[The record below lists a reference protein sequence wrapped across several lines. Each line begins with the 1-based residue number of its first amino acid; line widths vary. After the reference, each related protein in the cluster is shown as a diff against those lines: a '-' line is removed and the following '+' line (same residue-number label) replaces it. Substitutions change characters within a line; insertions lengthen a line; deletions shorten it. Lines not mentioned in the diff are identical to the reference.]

1 MGKNIKEFLIYL
13 LISLSLV
20 CNIIHAQ
27 TATPFSMNGWQFH
40 EYDIPKLEE
49 AIQKAP
55 SYGVNFFIFSH
66 RLFRSVEGFL
76 VSNKNFDPAK
86 KYPHL
91 SKLYSASEDH
101 TKPHAGW
108 QRDLKYVAS
117 LAEKQ
122 NIPYYLWIHEFD
134 DIPEKFL
141 SGGDV
146 NFDDPGLFP
155 YIKDRYER
163 LLKVMPN
170 TAGFVLTFH
179 ESNYKLFRKTEVKS
193 KYDVPERIYRL
204 TKLIND
210 VAKEHN
216 KILILRSFFY
226 EPKEMEYFK
235 TALSRLPDDIIIM
248 SKTTFHEFDPFYPP
262 DSMHGDVGNKKHII
276 EIDLG
281 VEKALSSEGAYTQT
295 EYIQRFVR
303 RAAEKKMAGM
313 VGRARLLWDK
323 PFENSHEINLYA
335 FSRFMKNPVLSVN
348 EVAVDWARKRYN
360 DAAAP
365 YIASALGRT
374 QFINHHC
381 RYHLGVWLTKS
392 IGSQWDDYKYYFGH
406 PTERS
411 VYKWTL
417 DPADKELENK
427 IYHPDLEF
435 YNKLIGEK
443 EEVIRQINE
452 SVADLANADRYL
464 QAEQIEQLKKEFDFL
479 TDAARLSIEWTK
491 AYFAQRLYMDN
502 PKWEYKIWVEN
513 ALNALDKMDRMP
525 GVIYGMNYETG
536 HRYNIDSFLLE
547 MKWRIANRSR
557 AIDEDKNILIKIK
570 NKLDVDIN

>member
-1 MGKNIKEFLIYL
+1 MKKIIKEFLIYFF
-13 LISLSLV
+13 ISLSLD
-20 CNIIHAQ
+20 CNFIEAQ
-27 TATPFSMNGWQFH
+27 STTPFSMNGWQFH
-40 EYDIPKLEE
+40 EYNIPKLEE
-49 AIQKAP
+49 AILKAP
-55 SYGVNFFIFSH
+55 SYGVNFLIFSH

-76 VSNKNFDPAK
+76 VSDENFDPKK

-108 QRDLKYVAS
+108 QSDLKYVAS
-117 LAEKQ
+117 LAKKQ

-141 SGGDV
+141 TGGDV

-179 ESNYKLFRKTEVKS
+179 ESNYKLFRNTEVKS

-204 TKLIND
+204 TKLIYD
-210 VAKEHN
+210 VLKEYN
-216 KILILRSFFY
+216 KKLILRSFFY
-226 EPKEMEYFK
+226 EPKEMQYFK
-235 TALSRLPDDIIIM
+235 IALSRLPDDIIVM

-262 DSMHGDVGNKKHII
+262 DSMHGEVGNKKHII

-281 VEKALSSEGAYTQT
+281 VEKALSSEGAYAQT
-295 EYIQRFVR
+295 EYIQRFAR
-303 RAAEKKMAGM
+303 RAADKKMAGM
-313 VGRARLLWDK
+313 VGRARFLWDK

-335 FSRFMKNPVLSVN
+335 FSRFMKDPALSEN

-360 DAAAP
+360 EAAAP
-365 YIASALGRT
+365 YIASALIRT

-392 IGSQWDDYKYYFGH
+392 IGSEWDDYKYYFGH

-411 VYKWTL
+411 IYKWTL
-417 DPADKELENK
+417 DPSDKELEDK

-435 YNKLIGEK
+435 YNKLIEEK

-452 SVADLANADRYL
+452 SFSDIAKAELHL
-464 QAEQIEQLKKEFDFL
+464 KTEQIMPLKKEFEFL
-479 TDAARLSIEWTK
+479 IDAARLSAEWTK
-491 AYFAQRLYMDN
+491 AYFAQRLFMDN
-502 PKWEYKIWVEN
+502 PKSEYRIWVEN
-513 ALNALDKMDRMP
+513 ALNVLDKMNRMP
-525 GVIYGMNYETG
+525 GVIYGMNNETG
-536 HRYNIDSFLLE
+536 HRYNINKFILE

-557 AIDEDKNILIKIK
+557 AINEDKNILSNIK
-570 NKLDVDIN
+570 NKLAVDIN